1 MSIKYDYQPFSST
14 QKNDN
19 STESQEIKE
28 DNESNPL
35 KEGFE
40 DNSTASNTSQ
50 LKQTVDKSFF
60 LFRWMNGHIQ
70 KITEQIQNV
79 MSKRSNY
86 DPADYI
92 ASKLAAIIVGRK
104 ETATELKS
112 FFIGTGVEINDIFTK
127 EKLNELD
134 IEPIKDK
141 GEQYIHDLIYGYI
154 MFLPFIWVIYNWY
167 FLLFDPNTDC
177 PEMNDYA
184 DYYKMLWP
192 GIFTGGTALCF
203 VEMEKLMYIL
213 RNLLPPSWKRSIT
226 EYTFLLTF
234 LLVNSLWIKGAAKLD
249 FDSLQGFIHFLIIV
263 NIFLGLWVPY
273 IADTIWPPSFMSCF
287 FIILAY
293 VLLLNIM
300 ITISSKFI
308 SIIYVVLMIYL
319 TYISFFSLFSSKK
332 SFDVF
337 QIMDDIN
344 KQSIREVRP
353 DSDSFTWFMNI
364 INNMIFGAPVMLL
377 LAMFTL
383 HQMSDLGNHLNDIP
397 AILQTPISI
406 FLGFFFIFSM
416 IMVLVKFIKNIMN
429 KNPKNESIQVNPEPS
444 AAIGS
449 MLVKLAPTIILAI
462 GAIGIMMCIVLFA

>member
-1 MSIKYDYQPFSST
+1 
-14 QKNDN
+14 
-19 STESQEIKE
+19 
-28 DNESNPL
+28 
-35 KEGFE
+35 
-40 DNSTASNTSQ
+40 
-50 LKQTVDKSFF
+50 
-60 LFRWMNGHIQ
+60 
-70 KITEQIQNV
+70 

-86 DPADYI
+86 DPSDYI

-104 ETATELKS
+104 ESSTELKS
-112 FFIGTGVEINDIFTK
+112 FFIGTGVEINDIFTH

-154 MFLPFIWVIYNWY
+154 MFLPFIWVVYNWY

-177 PEMNDYA
+177 PEMSDYE

-203 VEMEKLMYIL
+203 VEMEKLMYVL
-213 RNLLPPSWKRSIT
+213 RNLLPPAWKRSIN
-226 EYTFLLTF
+226 EYTFFATF
-234 LLVNSLWIKGAAKLD
+234 LLVNALWIKGAAKLD
-249 FDSLQGFIHFLIIV
+249 FNSLQGFIHFIIIV
-263 NIFLGLWVPY
+263 NIFFGLWLPY
-273 IADTIWPPSFMSCF
+273 IADTVWPPSFVSCF

-300 ITISSKFI
+300 ITISNKFI
-308 SIIYVVLMIYL
+308 SIIYVILMIYL

-332 SFDVF
+332 SFDMF
-337 QIMDDIN
+337 QIIDDIN
-344 KQSIREVRP
+344 EQNIREVRP

-364 INNMIFGAPVMLL
+364 INNLVFGAPVTLL

-383 HQMSDLGNHLNDIP
+383 NQMGDLGNHLNDLP
-397 AILQTPISI
+397 AMLQTPISI

-416 IMVLVKFIKNIMN
+416 IIVLVKFIKNIMN
-429 KNPKNESIQVNPEPS
+429 KSPKNESIEVNPDPS

-449 MLVKLAPTIILAI
+449 MIVKLAPVLTLAI
-462 GAIGIMMCIVLFA
+462 GAIGVMICIVLFFAWMVSSIQNNKSTSLDAGKELKFE